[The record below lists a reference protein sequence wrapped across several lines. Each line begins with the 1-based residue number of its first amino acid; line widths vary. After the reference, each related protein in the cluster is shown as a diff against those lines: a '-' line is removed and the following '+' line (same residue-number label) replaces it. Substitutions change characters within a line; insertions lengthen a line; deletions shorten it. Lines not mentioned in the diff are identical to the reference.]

1 MIKKDIDASLFSI
14 FDVNELLYQGDG
26 KREWIMYKLGDISD
40 TLVIMYNRLTDDRGY
55 WKKYNEDEDEKSVFV
70 LDNFE
75 LEERKTNPLSI
86 IGLNWIYTFWNCTWK
101 EVHTKEEMI
110 EALKKLKVKFKLF
123 NINSDF
129 EY

>member
-1 MIKKDIDASLFSI
+1 MIQKDIDTTLFSM
-14 FDVNELLYQGDG
+14 FDMNELLFQVDG
-26 KREWIMYKLGDISD
+26 QREWIMYRLGDIPD
-40 TLVIMYNRLTDDRGY
+40 TLVIMYNRLTDDMSG
-55 WKKYNEDEDEKSVFV
+55 WYNDEKAVFV

-86 IGLNWIYTFWNCTWK
+86 IGLDWIYTFWKCTWK
-101 EVHTKEEMI
+101 EVHTKEEML

-129 EY
+129 E